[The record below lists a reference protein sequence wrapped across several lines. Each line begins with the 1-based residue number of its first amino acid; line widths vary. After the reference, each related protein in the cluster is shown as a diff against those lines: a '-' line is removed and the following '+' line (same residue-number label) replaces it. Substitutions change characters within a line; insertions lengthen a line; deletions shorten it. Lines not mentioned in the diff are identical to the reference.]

1 MTQLG
6 INTPEEMAKPP
17 AERDV
22 LIGSQIK
29 FSALGLT
36 LALNEFAEEF
46 VDALSKANEFQ
57 PVDTMEMARDFAV
70 KKIREQWER
79 DWKEGGS
86 GEAKERHGYGTPDMA
101 GMGVVQGG

>member
-22 LIGSQIK
+22 LIGSKIT
-29 FSALGLT
+29 FTALGLT
-36 LALNEFAEEF
+36 LALDEFAAEF
-46 VDALSKANEFQ
+46 VDAISKANEFQ

-79 DWKEGGS
+79 DWKEGGA
-86 GEAKERHGYGTPDMA
+86 E
-101 GMGVVQGG
+101 